1 MTMTLEEQ
9 VVAGQAALGQL
20 FRQFLAVNG
29 FKHIQ
34 FMTMAHAVTGVRWL
48 HSSQISNLKA
58 GGTRNLTGFP
68 LFSVAAVNRRIY
80 EINAGLASPPAGSPR
95 ADWQDKQPML
105 RPDGQPIDIG
115 DLWRVYFGEMEP
127 PLFSQQE
134 LISLDDRLAQA
145 LSSNLHTLYMAHC
158 QAAGSEPMAY
168 LPVALG
174 LFPGSKEEQKLLKG
188 VLLGVL
194 ELDAEE
200 ATALA
205 GQIAEFLSQLQGKE
219 VSERQVMEL
228 ALQG

>member
-1 MTMTLEEQ
+1 MDLEAQ
-9 VVAGQAALGQL
+9 VIAGQAALGQL
-20 FRQFLAVNG
+20 FRQFLAVNE

-48 HSSQISNLKA
+48 HSSQISNLKT

-80 EINAGLASPPAGSPR
+80 EVNAGLASAPAGTPKG
-95 ADWQDKQPML
+95 DWEGKQPML

-115 DLWRVYFGEMEP
+115 DLWRIYFGEMEP
-127 PLFSQQE
+127 PLFSHQE
-134 LISLDDRLAQA
+134 LSAFDDRLAQT
-145 LSSNLHTLYMAHC
+145 LSRSLHTLYMAHC

-174 LFPGSKEEQKLLKG
+174 LFPGSKDEQKLLKG

-194 ELDAEE
+194 EFDADE

-205 GQIAEFLSQLQGKE
+205 GQIAEFLGQLQGKE